1 MGDLKDN
8 VVKLNANLIAQFWTA
23 AADVFIAVAKA
34 QDPQLR
40 QFIDDK
46 VSSGWDI
53 EITAHNQAGRIT
65 VTLVDPSGHRQI
77 LFDDMVSLAD
87 EGEPPT

>member
-1 MGDLKDN
+1 MNDPKEN
-8 VVKLNANLIAQFWTA
+8 VVKFDAKLIAQFWTA
-23 AADVFIAVAKA
+23 AADVFMAVVKA
-34 QDPQLR
+34 QNPQLR

-65 VTLVDPSGHRQI
+65 VTLVDPTGHRQI

-87 EGEPPT
+87 EGEQPT

>member
-1 MGDLKDN
+1 
-8 VVKLNANLIAQFWTA
+8 
-23 AADVFIAVAKA
+23 
-34 QDPQLR
+34 LR

-46 VSSGWDI
+46 VSAGWDI

-87 EGEPPT
+87 EGEKPT